1 MRDWVQRR
9 LVRPIVELLTQG
21 ITPEKIA
28 LSIAFAAVLGVFPA
42 LGWTTLLC
50 FAVAA
55 WLRLNVPA
63 MQLVNY
69 LMYPAQLALLVPFI
83 RAGEWL
89 FRAPKLAIS
98 LQQILTMVRENV
110 WHAVTSLWV
119 ATIHAIVV
127 WALVAPVAVW
137 GIYRVLAPLVRR
149 IARVSGMGNRLAASH
164 QQPPERQSS
173 RERNDA
179 APRLRSEVH
188 CSPRA
193 DAHG

>member
-1 MRDWVQRR
+1 MKRGWVQRR

-28 LSIAFAAVLGVFPA
+28 LSIAFAVVLGVFPA

-50 FAVAA
+50 FAAA
-55 WLRLNVPA
+55 VWLKLNVPA

-98 LQQILTMVRENV
+98 LQRILGMVNANV
-110 WHAVTSLWV
+110 WHAITSLWV
-119 ATIHAIVV
+119 ATMHAIMV
-127 WALVAPVAVW
+127 WALLAPVAVW
-137 GIYRVLAPLVRR
+137 GIYRLLKPVVLK
-149 IARVSGMGNRLAASH
+149 IAAVSGLEERLV
-164 QQPPERQSS
+164 SS
-173 RERNDA
+173 N
-179 APRLRSEVH
+179 
-188 CSPRA
+188 
-193 DAHG
+193 